1 LSRIH
6 SNSKYLYFQNTTH
19 LNTTQRAYLELHF
32 AVLLFGFTAILGD
45 LITLSA
51 LVLVW
56 WRMGITTASIPLL
69 TKIKARLSTLPRSLI
84 LRYMSIGVLV
94 ALHWICFFGSVKL
107 ANASISLIC
116 MATTSFFTALIEPL
130 VFRRALKWDEL
141 SLGLL
146 MIPGIMLIVNNT
158 EGAMILGILVG
169 LMSAFLASLFAV
181 LNKQL
186 VDEAEPLT
194 ITFLELG
201 SGWLFLSLVLPCYFY
216 FNQEMTFLPQGY
228 DWLWLIVL
236 ALLCTTLAY
245 VLSLR
250 ALKHL
255 SAFSSTLTI
264 NLEPVYGIL
273 LAWLLLD
280 DAQELSPQFYVG
292 CLLIIGAIFFHAF
305 RSIKTARQYGD

>member
-1 LSRIH
+1 M
-6 SNSKYLYFQNTTH
+6 
-19 LNTTQRAYLELHF
+19 NTTQRAYFELHF

-69 TKIKARLSTLPRSLI
+69 SKIKSKLSVLPRSLI

-107 ANASISLIC
+107 ANASTSLIC

-130 VFRRALKWDEL
+130 VFKKPLKWDEL

-158 EGAMILGILVG
+158 GEAMMMGILVG
-169 LMSAFLASLFAV
+169 LTSAFLAALFAV

-216 FNQEMTFLPQGY
+216 FNQKMAFLPQGY

-280 DAQELSPQFYVG
+280 DAQELSLQFYTG
-292 CLLIIGAIFFHAF
+292 CLLIIGAVFFHAY
-305 RSIKTARQYGD
+305 RSIKPARQYGS